1 MDDGRA
7 GDPIRER
14 ARAMEESIQKV
25 QRAAAVAAM
34 KGTEASV
41 IASTRST
48 GAKSVGIVRRK
59 R

>member
-1 MDDGRA
+1 
-7 GDPIRER
+7 
-14 ARAMEESIQKV
+14 MEESIQKV